1 MAPTSRRPASA
12 DGRSDSRTFDDAD
25 HLRLLLQSTGEGI
38 YSIDREGRCTFLN
51 RAASEM
57 LKLSPDDAFGRDMHA
72 LIHHHRSD
80 GGAYPAEECPIYQVI
95 RSGRACTAE
104 DIFWRADQTSISVRY
119 VASPIVQSGHIA
131 GAVVS
136 FSDIRA
142 QRHAERALQETDARL
157 QLALD
162 AAGVGVWGLDL
173 RDGSAWRSLHHDR
186 VFGYSEMLPEWTYE
200 RFLEHVHPADRERV
214 DRDFQRAVAECR
226 DWSFEARIY
235 RADGELR
242 WIWARGAHY
251 SVHEG
256 KPSRLLGIV
265 MDITER
271 KQTERALNEAQVR
284 LESALN
290 AGEIGTWIWDVQT
303 DRMYADANL
312 ARMFSVDSE
321 TAQGGPLARYTA
333 AIYSEDLERVVT
345 LVNESLRTGDSY
357 EADYRLVSPDGS
369 LRWVVTR
376 GKPELDAEGQPT
388 LFPGVVIDITERKQ
402 AEEALRNQRQWL
414 EQLLN
419 LAPTPVLLIEPGSAR
434 VRFANQAA
442 DELAG
447 GQFPK
452 AKDESQHPVLY
463 QCTDVNGKPI
473 PAERMPGVL
482 LARGE
487 RLEGYEM
494 CWQTPAGLRSLLVHA
509 DTLPAMHGHPATG
522 ILVFQDISEIKRM
535 TDELRTANRTKDEF
549 LAIVS
554 HELRTPLNA
563 MLGWASI
570 LQLGQP
576 EPETYDRA
584 VDAIERNAKAQAQ
597 IIEDIL
603 DTSRIVSGQ
612 LRLSVR
618 PVDFAAVTKAA
629 ADSMRPSADSKN
641 LDLNVQLADAP
652 TVVLGDTGRLQ
663 QIIDNLLS
671 NAIKFSDDGGAV
683 HVRLWH
689 EHNQIHLEVRDTGQG
704 IDPNFLPK
712 VFDRFQ
718 QADSSSTRPKGGLG
732 LGLAITKQLLDLHG
746 GTIHVA
752 SEGPG
757 KGAAFT
763 ISLPD
768 AGAFVTDHAAETVR
782 MDEPQDQTAPPPMAL
797 SGLHILAVDDVN
809 DALQVIAS
817 VLEHYGARVSLAPS
831 AEHALE
837 VLHREQPDILIS
849 DIEMPGT
856 DGYALIQRLRSSG
869 GDLGGIP
876 AIALTAHAGPVT
888 RERILQAGYDAHIP
902 KPFEP
907 AELISRIVE
916 LAGSMASS

>member
-1 MAPTSRRPASA
+1 MAPTNRHPASA
-12 DGRSDSRTFDDAD
+12 DGGENRTFDDAE
-25 HLRLLLQSTGEGI
+25 HLRLLLQSAGEGI
-38 YSIDREGRCTFLN
+38 YSIDCEGRCTFLN
-51 RAASEM
+51 RAASEL
-57 LKLSPDDAFGRDMHA
+57 LKLPPDDALGRDMHA

-80 GGAYPAEECPIYQVI
+80 GGAFPPEECPIYHVI
-95 RSGRACTAE
+95 HSGQACTAE
-104 DIFWRADQTSISVRY
+104 DIFWRTDQTSMSVRY
-119 VASPIVQSGHIA
+119 TASPILKSGQIA

-136 FSDIRA
+136 FTDISA
-142 QRHAERALQETDARL
+142 QRRAEQALQKTDARL
-157 QLALD
+157 RFALD
-162 AAGVGVWGLDL
+162 AAGIGAWDLDL
-173 RDGSAWRSLHHDR
+173 RDGSAWRSLRHDE
-186 VFGYSEMLPEWTYE
+186 VFGYSGLLPEWTYE
-200 RFLEHVHPADRERV
+200 RFLEHVHPDDRERV
-214 DRDFQRAVAECR
+214 NGDFQRAVAECR
-226 DWSFEARIY
+226 DWSFEARII

-242 WIWARGAHY
+242 WIWARGAHHTL
-251 SVHEG
+251 HEG
-256 KPSRLLGIV
+256 KPNRLLGIV
-265 MDITER
+265 MDVTER
-271 KQTERALNEAQVR
+271 RETERALNEAQVR

-303 DRMYADANL
+303 NRMYADANL

-321 TAQGGPLARYTA
+321 TAQGGPLGRYVA

-345 LVNESLRTGDSY
+345 LVNESLRTGDAY
-357 EADYRLVSPDGS
+357 EADYRLVRPDGS
-369 LRWVVTR
+369 LRWVVAR
-376 GKPELDAEGQPT
+376 GKPELDAEGKPT

-419 LAPTPVLLIEPGSAR
+419 LAPTPVLLIEPGTAR
-434 VRFANQAA
+434 IRFANQAA

-447 GQFPK
+447 GEFPK
-452 AKDESQHPVLY
+452 ALDESQYPALY
-463 QCTDVNGKPI
+463 QCTDANGDPI

-522 ILVFQDISEIKRM
+522 ILVFQDVSEIKRM
-535 TDELRTANRTKDEF
+535 TDELRAANRTKDEF

-570 LQLGQP
+570 LRLGQP
-576 EPETYDRA
+576 DPETYDRA

-603 DTSRIVSGQ
+603 DTSRIVSG
-612 LRLSVR
+612 RLHLAVR
-618 PVDFAAVTKAA
+618 PVDLAAITKAA
-629 ADSMRPSADSKN
+629 VDSMRPSAGTKELN
-641 LDLNVQLADAP
+641 LDLQWKAESA
-652 TVVLGDTGRLQ
+652 VVLGDTGRLQ
-663 QIIDNLLS
+663 QIIGNLLS
-671 NAIKFSDDGGAV
+671 NAIKFSDTGGTV
-683 HVRLWH
+683 YVRLWR
-689 EHNQIHLEVRDTGQG
+689 ERNQIHLEVRDTGQG
-704 IDPNFLPK
+704 IDPEFLPK
-712 VFDRFQ
+712 VFERFR
-718 QADSSSTRPKGGLG
+718 QADSSSSRPKGGLG

-746 GTIHVA
+746 GTIHAA

-763 ISLPD
+763 VSLPD
-768 AGAFVTDHAAETVR
+768 AGAFATDQAAHTVR
-782 MDEPQDQTAPPPMAL
+782 INALEAHASPAPSAL
-797 SGLHILAVDDVN
+797 SGLHVLAVDDVN

-856 DGYALIQRLRSSG
+856 DGYALIRRLRSSG
-869 GDLGGIP
+869 GEVGGIP
-876 AIALTAHAGPVT
+876 AIALTAHAGPT
-888 RERILQAGYDAHIP
+888 ARERIMQAGYDAHIP

-907 AELISRIVE
+907 AELVSRIVE
-916 LAGSMASS
+916 LAGSTASS